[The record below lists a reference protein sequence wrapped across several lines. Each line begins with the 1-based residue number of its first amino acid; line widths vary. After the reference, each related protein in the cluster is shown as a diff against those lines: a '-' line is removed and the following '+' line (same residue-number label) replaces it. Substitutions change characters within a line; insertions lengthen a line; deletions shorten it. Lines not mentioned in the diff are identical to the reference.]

1 MKALVIGAAG
11 QLGKACV
18 EELLASGSEVYAAD
32 LSKPSVAGAQAIE
45 LDVTNLASMKSQI
58 SEIEKSGPIEA
69 LIYAA
74 GVNFTGY
81 VDQTDWQQYQKLM
94 QVNLQGAFHVGAAL
108 QESMR
113 STRRDFSSVF
123 ISSTAGLKGEA
134 GGSIYVA
141 TKFGLI
147 GFVQSFASEIAQFGG
162 RANAVCPGNVDSPML
177 RKLAG
182 QIAARQSKTEEQVLG
197 ELAGSSAFN
206 RLIDPREVART
217 CAWLLSSNSSGIS
230 GQTIV
235 VDGPVA

>member
-11 QLGKACV
+11 HLGKACV

-147 GFVQSFASEIAQFGG
+147 GFVQSFASEIAKFGG

-182 QIAARQSKTEEQVLG
+182 QIAARQSKTEDQVLG

>member
-1 MKALVIGAAG
+1 
-11 QLGKACV
+11 
-18 EELLASGSEVYAAD
+18 
-32 LSKPSVAGAQAIE
+32 
-45 LDVTNLASMKSQI
+45 
-58 SEIEKSGPIEA
+58 
-69 LIYAA
+69 
-74 GVNFTGY
+74 
-81 VDQTDWQQYQKLM
+81 
-94 QVNLQGAFHVGAAL
+94 
-108 QESMR
+108 
-113 STRRDFSSVF
+113 
-123 ISSTAGLKGEA
+123 
-134 GGSIYVA
+134 VA

-217 CAWLLSSNSSGIS
+217 CAWLLSPNSSGIS

>member
-11 QLGKACV
+11 HLGKACV

-177 RKLAG
+177 RKLAV
-182 QIAARQSKTEEQVLG
+182 QIAARQSKTEEQILG
-197 ELAGSSAFN
+197 ELAASSAFN

>member
-11 QLGKACV
+11 HLGKACV

>member
-11 QLGKACV
+11 HLGKACV

-197 ELAGSSAFN
+197 ELASSSAFN

-217 CAWLLSSNSSGIS
+217 CAWLLSKDSSGIS

>member
-11 QLGKACV
+11 HLGKACV

-32 LSKPSVAGAQAIE
+32 LSKPSVAGAQGIE

-182 QIAARQSKTEEQVLG
+182 QIAARQSKTEEQILG
-197 ELAGSSAFN
+197 ELAASSAFN

>member
-11 QLGKACV
+11 HLGKACV
-18 EELLASGSEVYAAD
+18 EELLASGSEVFAAD
-32 LSKPSVAGAQAIE
+32 LTKPSIQGSTALEI
-45 LDVTNLASMKSQI
+45 DVTDLENVKSRI
-58 SEIEKSGPIEA
+58 LEIEKSGPINA
-69 LIYAA
+69 LVYAA
-74 GVNFTGY
+74 GVNFTGF

-108 QESMR
+108 EESMR
-113 STRRDFSSVF
+113 KTKRNFSSVF

-177 RKLAG
+177 RKLAS
-182 QIAARQSKTEEQVLG
+182 QIASRQSKTEDQVLG
-197 ELAGSSAFN
+197 ELAASSAFN
-206 RLIDPREVART
+206 RLIDPTEVAKT
-217 CAWLLSSNSSGIS
+217 CAWLLSPQSSGIS

-235 VDGPVA
+235 VAGPVA

>member
-11 QLGKACV
+11 HLGKACV

-58 SEIEKSGPIEA
+58 SEIEKSRPIEA

-197 ELAGSSAFN
+197 ELASSSAFN

-217 CAWLLSSNSSGIS
+217 CAWLLSPNSSGIS

>member
-11 QLGKACV
+11 HLGKACV

-32 LSKPSVAGAQAIE
+32 LSKPSVAGAQGIE

-69 LIYAA
+69 LVYAA

-182 QIAARQSKTEEQVLG
+182 QIAARQSKTEEQILG
-197 ELAGSSAFN
+197 ELAASSAFN

>member
-11 QLGKACV
+11 HLGKACV
-18 EELLASGSEVYAAD
+18 EELLSLGSEVFAAD
-32 LSKPSVAGAQAIE
+32 LIKPNIPGASAMEI
-45 LDVTNLASMKSQI
+45 DVTKLESVKAQI
-58 SEIEKSGPIEA
+58 MDIEKNGPIDA
-69 LIYAA
+69 LVYAA

-81 VDQTDWQQYQKLM
+81 VDETDWQQYQKLM

-108 QESMR
+108 EESMR
-113 STRRDFSSVF
+113 KVKRNFSSVF

-182 QIAARQSKTEEQVLG
+182 QIADRQSKTEEQVLR
-197 ELAGSSAFN
+197 ELAASSAFH
-206 RLIDPREVART
+206 RLIDPNEVAKA
-217 CAWLLSSNSSGIS
+217 CVWLLSAHSSGIS

>member
-11 QLGKACV
+11 HLGKACV

-197 ELAGSSAFN
+197 ELASSSAFN

-217 CAWLLSSNSSGIS
+217 CAWLLSPNSSGIS

>member
-1 MKALVIGAAG
+1 MRALVVGAAG
-11 QLGKACV
+11 HLGRACAEQLMADGF
-18 EELLASGSEVYAAD
+18 EVFAAD
-32 LSKPSVAGAQAIE
+32 IKTPSIPGAVCLE
-45 LDVTNLASMKSQI
+45 MDVSTLESVKSAVTD
-58 SEIEKSGPIEA
+58 IEKKGSITA

-74 GVNFTGY
+74 GVNFTGF
-81 VDQTDWQQYQKLM
+81 VDKTDWSQYQKLM

-108 QESMR
+108 ESSMR
-113 STRRDFSSVF
+113 DSRRDFSSVF

-134 GGSIYVA
+134 GGSVYVA

-177 RKLAG
+177 RKLAA
-182 QIAARQSKTEEQVLG
+182 QISERQSKSEQEVLDS
-197 ELAGSSAFN
+197 LAASSAFN
-206 RLIDPREVART
+206 RLISPQEVALA
-217 CAWLLSSNSSGIS
+217 CSWLVSRASSGIS

>member
-11 QLGKACV
+11 HLGKACV
-18 EELLASGSEVYAAD
+18 EDLLATGSEVYAAD

-45 LDVTNLASMKSQI
+45 LDVTNLASVKSKI

-69 LIYAA
+69 LVYAA

>member
-11 QLGKACV
+11 HLGKACV

-217 CAWLLSSNSSGIS
+217 CAWLLSPNSSGIS

>member
-11 QLGKACV
+11 HLGKACV

-182 QIAARQSKTEEQVLG
+182 QIAARQSKTEEQILG
-197 ELAGSSAFN
+197 ELAASSAFN

>member
-11 QLGKACV
+11 HLGKACV

-45 LDVTNLASMKSQI
+45 LDVTNLASVKSKI

-94 QVNLQGAFHVGAAL
+94 QINLQGAFHVGAAL